1 MYNYMP
7 DQYPATTWTAARNGV
22 GNDYSSTTN
31 YIYSLYFT
39 GTSSN
44 TYLAMMRPYVTWDTS
59 SIPDTAIITAA
70 KVTLYG
76 YGRDSLGTPDASI
89 IDCYPSN
96 PVSGTV
102 TDYSKTT
109 FTRQAADIPY
119 SSFSTSGMN
128 NWTLTN
134 FTGINKA
141 GYTTYMFD
149 TSRGVDNLPP
159 TWAASS
165 QGGFLYNS
173 LTSSSGTKKP
183 FITISYTL
191 PGEETAPVTGFAA
204 NPTSGTSPL
213 SVQFTDSST
222 NTPTDWDWYW
232 YANETKSSDLQHP
245 ATTFTTGTYSVRLY
259 TSNSGGGSWQNRTA

>member
-7 DQYPATTWTAARNGV
+7 DQYPTTTWTAARNGV
-22 GNDYSSTTN
+22 GNDYSSTTS
-31 YIYSLYFT
+31 YIYSEYLT
-39 GTSSN
+39 GTVSDN
-44 TYLAMMRPYVTWDTS
+44 YLAMVRAYVTWDTS
-59 SIPDTAIITAA
+59 SIPDTATITGA

-76 YGRDSLGTPDASI
+76 IGRDSLGTPDASI
-89 IDCYPSN
+89 IDCFPAN
-96 PVSGTV
+96 PVSGTK

-119 SSFSTSGMN
+119 ASFSSSGMN

-134 FTGINKA
+134 LTGINKM

-149 TSRGVDNLPP
+149 TSRSVDNLPP

-173 LTSSSGTKKP
+173 ITSSSGTKKP

-191 PGEETAPVTGFAA
+191 P
-204 NPTSGTSPL
+204 
-213 SVQFTDSST
+213 
-222 NTPTDWDWYW
+222 
-232 YANETKSSDLQHP
+232 
-245 ATTFTTGTYSVRLY
+245 
-259 TSNSGGGSWQNRTA
+259 